1 MARGSKFKG
10 VRYEPYIRGR
20 KAPKP
25 WQCVIGVNYKAISLG
40 YFDTERKA
48 AIAYDKYV
56 LKNNLKRTLNILKKV

>member
-10 VRYEPYIRGR
+10 VIYEPYVMGR
-20 KAPKP
+20 KSKNP
-25 WQCVIGVNYKAISLG
+25 WRCVIGVNYKQISLG
-40 YFDTERKA
+40 YFDTERRA